1 MNTLLIGTLVVVALL
16 LVIAIVV
23 FARSKNYIVALI
35 SIIGPLAYMA
45 MTSVTTECNSA
56 QIADPCNWKTTFLP
70 ISLGVTFLLMSPVI
84 YLVLTAILKLFSPGK
99 HNNNVTVG

>member
-1 MNTLLIGTLVVVALL
+1 MNTLLLGTLVVVALL

-84 YLVLTAILKLFSPGK
+84 YLVLTGIVKIFLPSKRDKRMFAS
-99 HNNNVTVG
+99 